1 MMAYDI
7 KTKHVSD
14 FVRKL
19 LEGDLFFN
27 YDDTDL
33 KKGSKRPVQ
42 YQDKI
47 ERWIE
52 ISQDPS
58 KKDDGEFSKL
68 TEDLFKHILFF
79 RLAGV
84 ILEQK

>member
-1 MMAYDI
+1 MTADI
-7 KTKHVSD
+7 KAKHVSD
-14 FVRKL
+14 FIRKL
-19 LEGDLFFN
+19 LDGDLFFN

-33 KKGSKRPVQ
+33 KKGSKRPIQ

-52 ISQDPS
+52 LSQDS
-58 KKDDGEFSKL
+58 SRQKNDEFSKL
-68 TEDLFKHILFF
+68 TEELFKRILFF

-84 ILEQK
+84 IIEHK

>member
-1 MMAYDI
+1 MDTDL
-7 KTKHVSD
+7 KEKHVSD
-14 FVRKL
+14 FIRKL
-19 LEGDLFFN
+19 MDGDLFFN

-47 ERWIE
+47 ERWIDL
-52 ISQDPS
+52 SQDSS
-58 KKDDGEFSKL
+58 KQKNEEFSKL
-68 TEDLFKHILFF
+68 TEELFKRILFF

-84 ILEQK
+84 IIEQK